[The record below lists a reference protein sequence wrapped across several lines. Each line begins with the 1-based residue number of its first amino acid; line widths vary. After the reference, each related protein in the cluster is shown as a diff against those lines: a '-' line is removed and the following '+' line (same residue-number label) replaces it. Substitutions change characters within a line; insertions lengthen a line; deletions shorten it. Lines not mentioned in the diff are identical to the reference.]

1 MGIIFCS
8 EVHLRSATNAEYV
21 ELSLVETHIAQCQTG
36 KQTRQKDK
44 DGDKDDRNNGHR
56 LVWVKLVCTPDN
68 C

>member
-1 MGIIFCS
+1 MGIIPCP

-44 DGDKDDRNNGHR
+44 DGDKDDRNNGHW
-56 LVWVKLVCTPDN
+56 LVGVNLVCTADER
-68 C
+68 

>member
-1 MGIIFCS
+1 MILCS

-44 DGDKDDRNNGHR
+44 DGDKDDRSNGHW
-56 LVWVKLVCTPDN
+56 LVWVKFTPRK